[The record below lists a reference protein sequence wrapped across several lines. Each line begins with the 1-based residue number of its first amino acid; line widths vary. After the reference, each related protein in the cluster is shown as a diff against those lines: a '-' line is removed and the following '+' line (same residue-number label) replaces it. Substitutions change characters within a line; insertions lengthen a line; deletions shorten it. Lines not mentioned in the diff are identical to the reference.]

1 MPASFKIYGGVALL
15 IAIWGTTWSAI
26 AVNLRGMGP
35 FTALGARFLLAGL
48 LLLAIGRFAGV
59 PWQSG
64 RRLRFLWA
72 IETTFGFVISYGV
85 VYWAEQWVPSGL
97 TSVLFSTMP
106 LFVAVLAHFW
116 LAEEPMGARGVL
128 GLMVG
133 IAGTAVI
140 FSEDLRSLAGPD
152 VVRPALTV
160 LVAAAAAAV
169 SHVGVKKWGGGFHPV
184 NLATVPMI
192 ATGLILGT
200 LAMTLERDRPIDLGL
215 ESIGSL
221 FYLVIFGTIITFTL
235 YYWLLARTRATR
247 LSLITY
253 AIPLVALLI
262 GTLVFNEPW
271 SAKTLAG
278 SGLVILGVVL
288 AT

>member
-1 MPASFKIYGGVALL
+1 VPDSFRIYGGVALL
-15 IAIWGTTWSAI
+15 ILIWGTTWSAI

-35 FTALGARFLLAGL
+35 LTAIAVRFALAGVL
-48 LLLAIGRFAGV
+48 LLIFGRVARV
-59 PWQSG
+59 RWQG
-64 RRLRFLWA
+64 GPRLRSLWA

-97 TSVLFSTMP
+97 VAVLFSTMP

-116 LAEEPMGARGVL
+116 LTDERLGARAIG
-128 GLMVG
+128 GLLVG
-133 IAGTAVI
+133 IGGTAVI
-140 FSEDLRSLAGPD
+140 FSEDLQALAGAD
-152 VVRPALTV
+152 IAVPAATV
-160 LVAAAAAAV
+160 LLAAAAAAV
-169 SHVGVKKWGGGFHPV
+169 SHTAVKKWGGGFHPV

-192 ATGLILGT
+192 LTGLVMGAFALWF
-200 LAMTLERDRPIDLGL
+200 ERDRPIALGL
-215 ESIGSL
+215 DSGL
-221 FYLVIFGTIITFTL
+221 ALVYLAVVGTIVTFTL

-247 LSLITY
+247 LALITY

-262 GTLVFNEPW
+262 GTLVFDEPW

-278 SGLVILGVVL
+278 SGLVVLGVVL